1 MELPE
6 ALAATLVGEGAAG
19 VWERVNGPPGLAA
32 FDADGT
38 LWEGDI
44 GEEVLQ
50 DLVATGSLV
59 NPPPAPWEE
68 YLRRVRR
75 DPADGFAFAVQVMHG
90 LDEEKVR
97 AVSERIFEER
107 FASAIFR
114 EVRACLGHLLARKWD
129 VYVVSASNRWSVEV
143 GAKRLGVSA
152 ARVIGLSVLV
162 EGGKLT
168 DHVVQPVPTLQGKPD
183 LLRQLAGRDPDLAF
197 GNSVLDLPLLLAS
210 RVPVA
215 VGTPYPGN
223 RFLAQARKRGFAIL
237 EIPQTR

>member
-1 MELPE
+1 VELPE

-19 VWERVNGPPGLAA
+19 FWERVNGPPGLAA

-50 DLVATGSLV
+50 DLAATGSLV
-59 NPPPAPWEE
+59 NPPSAPWEE

-75 DPADGFAFAVQVMHG
+75 DPADGFAFAVQVMRG
-90 LDEEKVR
+90 LDEETVF
-97 AVSERIFEER
+97 AVSERVFER
-107 FASAIFR
+107 SFASAIFPA
-114 EVRACLGHLLARKWD
+114 VRSCLEHLLARKWE
-129 VYVVSASNRWSVEV
+129 VFVVSASNRWSVEV
-143 GAKRLGVSA
+143 GAKRLGLSA
-152 ARVIGLSVLV
+152 DRVVGLSVRV
-162 EGGKLT
+162 EGGRLT
-168 DHVVQPVPTLQGKPD
+168 DRVVQPVPTLQGKPD
-183 LLRQLAGRDPDLAF
+183 LLRQRAGRDADLAF

-210 RVPVA
+210 RTPVA